1 MLRAQHFSQVR
12 TELAPRDWASMAT
25 LSELQ
30 FVEAAPALVPD
41 AISPLVA
48 RMRLMLSSLK
58 PRSDAE
64 ALKLLRTSFPQSTL
78 SERLSALSSL
88 PR

>member
-1 MLRAQHFSQVR
+1 
-12 TELAPRDWASMAT
+12 MAT
-25 LSELQ
+25 LSELR
-30 FVEAAPALVPD
+30 FIESAPTLAPVD
-41 AISPLVA
+41 ASPLIA
-48 RMRLMLSSLK
+48 RMRLMLSTLK

-78 SERLSALSSL
+78 SERLSALSNF

>member
-1 MLRAQHFSQVR
+1 
-12 TELAPRDWASMAT
+12 MAT

-30 FVEAAPALVPD
+30 FIDGAPALAPD
-41 AISPLVA
+41 HASPLVG
-48 RMRLMLSSLK
+48 RMRLMLSTLN

-78 SERLSALSSL
+78 SERLNALSTI
-88 PR
+88 RR

>member
-1 MLRAQHFSQVR
+1 
-12 TELAPRDWASMAT
+12 MAT

-30 FVEAAPALVPD
+30 FVESAPAIVPD
-41 AISPLVA
+41 TILPLVG
-48 RMRLMLSSLK
+48 RMRLMLSTLN

-78 SERLSALSSL
+78 SERLIALSHL
-88 PR
+88 RR

>member
-1 MLRAQHFSQVR
+1 
-12 TELAPRDWASMAT
+12 MAT

-30 FVEAAPALVPD
+30 FIDSAPALAPD
-41 AISPLVA
+41 AVSPLVT
-48 RMRLMLSSLK
+48 RMRLMLATLK

-78 SERLSALSSL
+78 GERLNALSTL
-88 PR
+88 RQ